1 VLQRAHTGPF
11 VSFTSDSR
19 RHRAD
24 AHVPTLIVCQAESTR
39 CPLRLM
45 HEHGASPE
53 RAASSPLT
61 GVRESPFI
69 GCHLTRKLEA
79 PLCQRSTAL

>member
-45 HEHGASPE
+45 HEQASPTKPVPKG
-53 RAASSPLT
+53 RLR
-61 GVRESPFI
+61 GR
-69 GCHLTRKLEA
+69 
-79 PLCQRSTAL
+79 